1 MTYEELN
8 AVNQSINTTDI
19 KGKAYAE
26 VNERVKGFRRLFPNG
41 SISTQLMSIDES
53 DNGKVCVF
61 MATVADENGKTLA
74 TGTAYEKENS
84 TYINKTSYI
93 ENCETS
99 AVGRALGF
107 LGIGI
112 DTSIASSEE
121 VQNAIANQS
130 ATPKSAQK
138 EQETA
143 KAQKKQDEAD
153 AHKYA
158 ACLANISDQT
168 ADEWLAKAK
177 EKYKTP
183 NAIAKCLLR
192 WFVAK
197 SKEAEKAGS
206 NG

>member
-8 AVNQSINTTDI
+8 IVNQSINTTDI

-61 MATVADENGKTLA
+61 LATVADENGKTLA

-130 ATPKSAQK
+130 PKSK
-138 EQETA
+138 S
-143 KAQKKQDEAD
+143 AQKKQDEAD

-168 ADEWLAKAK
+168 ADEWLAKAE

-183 NAIAKCLLR
+183 NAIAKCLLK
-192 WFVAK
+192 WFIAK

>member
-8 AVNQSINTTDI
+8 AVNLSINTTDI
-19 KGKAYAE
+19 KGKAYVE

-41 SISTQLMSIDES
+41 MISTQLISIDES

-61 MATVADENGKTLA
+61 TANVADENGKTLA

-121 VQNAIANQS
+121 VQNAIANQI
-130 ATPKSAQK
+130 TLQDAQK
-138 EQETA
+138 EQKRA

-153 AHKYA
+153 ARKYA
-158 ACLANISDQT
+158 VCLANISDKT

-183 NAIAKCLLR
+183 NAIAKCLLK
-192 WFVAK
+192 WFTAK
-197 SKEAEKAGS
+197 SKEAEKAGL

>member
-8 AVNQSINTTDI
+8 TVNQSINTTDI
-19 KGKAYAE
+19 KGKPYAE

-41 SISTQLMSIDES
+41 SISTQLISIDES

-61 MATVADENGKTLA
+61 LATVADENGKTLA

-121 VQNAIANQS
+121 VQNAIANQT
-130 ATPKSAQK
+130 TPQDAQK
-138 EQETA
+138 EQKRA
-143 KAQKKQDEAD
+143 VAQKKQDEAD

-158 ACLANISDQT
+158 VCLANISDKT
-168 ADEWLAKAK
+168 ADEWLEKAK

-183 NAIAKCLLR
+183 NAVAKCLLK
-192 WFVAK
+192 WFTAK
-197 SKEAEKAGS
+197 SKEAEKVGS
-206 NG
+206 NE

>member
-8 AVNQSINTTDI
+8 TVNQSINTTDI

-41 SISTQLMSIDES
+41 SISTQLISIDES

-61 MATVADENGKTLA
+61 LATVADENGKTLA

-121 VQNAIANQS
+121 VQNAIANQT
-130 ATPKSAQK
+130 TPQDAQK
-138 EQETA
+138 EQKRAET
-143 KAQKKQDEAD
+143 QKKQDEAD
-153 AHKYA
+153 ARKYA
-158 ACLANISDQT
+158 VCLANISDKT
-168 ADEWLAKAK
+168 ADEWIEKAK

-183 NAIAKCLLR
+183 NAIAKCLLK
-192 WFVAK
+192 WFTAK
-197 SKEAEKAGS
+197 SKEAEKVGS

>member
-8 AVNQSINTTDI
+8 TVNQSINTTAI
-19 KGKAYAE
+19 KGKAYVE

-41 SISTQLMSIDES
+41 SISTQLISIDES
-53 DNGKVCVF
+53 NNGKVCVF
-61 MATVADENGKTLA
+61 LATVADENGKTLA

-121 VQNAIANQS
+121 VQNAITNQT
-130 ATPKSAQK
+130 TPQDAQK
-138 EQETA
+138 EQKRAET
-143 KAQKKQDEAD
+143 QKKQDEAD
-153 AHKYA
+153 ARKYA
-158 ACLANISDQT
+158 VCLAKISDKT
-168 ADEWLAKAK
+168 ADEWIEKAK

-183 NAIAKCLLR
+183 NAVAKCLLK
-192 WFVAK
+192 WFTAK
-197 SKEAEKAGS
+197 SKEAEKVGS

>member
-8 AVNQSINTTDI
+8 TVNQSINTTDI

-61 MATVADENGKTLA
+61 LATVADENGKTLA

-121 VQNAIANQS
+121 VQNAIANQT
-130 ATPKSAQK
+130 TPQNTQK
-138 EQETA
+138 EQKKAE
-143 KAQKKQDEAD
+143 AQKKQDEAD
-153 AHKYA
+153 ARKYA
-158 ACLANISDQT
+158 VCLANISDKT
-168 ADEWLAKAK
+168 ADEWLEKAK

-183 NAIAKCLLR
+183 NAIAKCLLK
-192 WFVAK
+192 WFTAK

-206 NG
+206 NE

>member
-8 AVNQSINTTDI
+8 TVNQSINTTDI

-41 SISTQLMSIDES
+41 SISTQLISIDES

-61 MATVADENGKTLA
+61 LATVADENGKTLA

-130 ATPKSAQK
+130 AKPKGAQK
-138 EQETA
+138 EQE

-168 ADEWLAKAK
+168 ADEWLAKAE

-183 NAIAKCLLR
+183 NAIAKCLLK
-192 WFVAK
+192 WFMAK
-197 SKEAEKAGS
+197 SKEAEKAG
-206 NG
+206 

>member
-8 AVNQSINTTDI
+8 TVNQSINTTDI

-41 SISTQLMSIDES
+41 SISTQLISIDES

-61 MATVADENGKTLA
+61 LATVADENGKTLA

-121 VQNAIANQS
+121 VQNAIANQT
-130 ATPKSAQK
+130 TPQDAQK
-138 EQETA
+138 EQKRA
-143 KAQKKQDEAD
+143 KTQKKQDEAD
-153 AHKYA
+153 ARKYA
-158 ACLANISDQT
+158 VCLANISDKT
-168 ADEWLAKAK
+168 ADEWLEKAK

-183 NAIAKCLLR
+183 NAIAKCLLK
-192 WFVAK
+192 WFTAK
-197 SKEAEKAGS
+197 SKEAEKVGS

>member
-8 AVNQSINTTDI
+8 TVNQSINTTDI
-19 KGKAYAE
+19 KGKTYAE

-41 SISTQLMSIDES
+41 SISTQLISIDES

-61 MATVADENGKTLA
+61 LATVADENGKALA

-121 VQNAIANQS
+121 VQNAIANQT
-130 ATPKSAQK
+130 TPHDTQK
-138 EQETA
+138 EQKKAET
-143 KAQKKQDEAD
+143 QKKQDEAD
-153 AHKYA
+153 ARKYA
-158 ACLANISDQT
+158 VCLANISDKT

-183 NAIAKCLLR
+183 NAVAKCLLK
-192 WFVAK
+192 WFTAK

>member
-41 SISTQLMSIDES
+41 SISTQLISFDES

-61 MATVADENGKTLA
+61 LATVADENGKTLA

-121 VQNAIANQS
+121 VQNAIANQI
-130 ATPKSAQK
+130 TPWDAQK
-138 EQETA
+138 EQKKAE
-143 KAQKKQDEAD
+143 AQKKQDEAD
-153 AHKYA
+153 ARKYA
-158 ACLANISDQT
+158 VCLANISDKT
-168 ADEWLAKAK
+168 ADEWLEKAK

-183 NAIAKCLLR
+183 NAIAKCLLK
-192 WFVAK
+192 WFTAK
-197 SKEAEKAGS
+197 SKEAEKAGA

>member
-8 AVNQSINTTDI
+8 TVNQSINTTDI

-41 SISTQLMSIDES
+41 SISTQLISIDES

-61 MATVADENGKTLA
+61 LATVADENGKTLA

-121 VQNAIANQS
+121 VQNAIANQT
-130 ATPKSAQK
+130 TPQDAQK
-138 EQETA
+138 EQKRAET
-143 KAQKKQDEAD
+143 QKKQDEAD
-153 AHKYA
+153 ARKYA
-158 ACLANISDQT
+158 VCLANISDKT
-168 ADEWLAKAK
+168 ADEWLEKAK

-183 NAIAKCLLR
+183 NAIAKCLLK
-192 WFVAK
+192 WFTAK
-197 SKEAEKAGS
+197 SKEAEKVGS

>member
-8 AVNQSINTTDI
+8 TVNQSINTTVI
-19 KGKAYAE
+19 KGKVYAE

-41 SISTQLMSIDES
+41 SISTQLISIDES

-61 MATVADENGKTLA
+61 LATVADENGKTLA

-112 DTSIASSEE
+112 DTSIDSSKE
-121 VQNAIANQS
+121 VQNAIANQT
-130 ATPKSAQK
+130 TPQDAQK
-138 EQETA
+138 EQKRAE
-143 KAQKKQDEAD
+143 AQKKQDEAD
-153 AHKYA
+153 ARKYA
-158 ACLANISDQT
+158 VCLANISDKT
-168 ADEWLAKAK
+168 ADEWIEKAK

-183 NAIAKCLLR
+183 NAVAKCLLK
-192 WFVAK
+192 WFTAK

>member
-8 AVNQSINTTDI
+8 TVNQSINTTDI

-41 SISTQLMSIDES
+41 SISTQLISIDES

-61 MATVADENGKTLA
+61 LATVADENGKTLA

-121 VQNAIANQS
+121 VQNAIANQT
-130 ATPKSAQK
+130 TPQDAQK
-138 EQETA
+138 EQKRAET
-143 KAQKKQDEAD
+143 QKKQDEAD
-153 AHKYA
+153 ARKYA
-158 ACLANISDQT
+158 VCLANISDKT
-168 ADEWLAKAK
+168 ADEWLEKAK

-183 NAIAKCLLR
+183 NAVAKCLLK
-192 WFVAK
+192 WFTAK
-197 SKEAEKAGS
+197 SREAEKVGS

>member
-1 MTYEELN
+1 MTYEELEI
-8 AVNQSINTTDI
+8 VNQSINTTDI

-41 SISTQLMSIDES
+41 SISTQLMSINES

-61 MATVADENGKTLA
+61 LATVADENGKTLA

-153 AHKYA
+153 ARKYA
-158 ACLANISDQT
+158 ACLANISDRT
-168 ADEWLAKAK
+168 ADEWLAKAEK
-177 EKYKTP
+177 KYKTP
-183 NAIAKCLLR
+183 NAIAKCLLK
-192 WFVAK
+192 WFMAK
-197 SKEAEKAGS
+197 SKETEKAGS

>member
-8 AVNQSINTTDI
+8 TVNQSINTTDI

-41 SISTQLMSIDES
+41 SISTQLISIDES

-61 MATVADENGKTLA
+61 LATVADENGKTLA

-121 VQNAIANQS
+121 VQNAIANQT
-130 ATPKSAQK
+130 TPQDAQK
-138 EQETA
+138 EQKRA
-143 KAQKKQDEAD
+143 DAQKKQDEAD
-153 AHKYA
+153 ARKYA
-158 ACLANISDQT
+158 VCLANISDKT
-168 ADEWLAKAK
+168 ADEWIEKAK

-183 NAIAKCLLR
+183 NAIAKCLLK
-192 WFVAK
+192 WFTAK
-197 SKEAEKAGS
+197 SREAEKVGS

>member
-8 AVNQSINTTDI
+8 TVNQSINTTDI

-41 SISTQLMSIDES
+41 SISTQLISIDES

-61 MATVADENGKTLA
+61 LATVADENGKTLA

-121 VQNAIANQS
+121 VQNAIANQT
-130 ATPKSAQK
+130 TPQNTQK
-138 EQETA
+138 EQKKA

-153 AHKYA
+153 ARKYA
-158 ACLANISDQT
+158 VCLANISDKT
-168 ADEWLAKAK
+168 ADEWIEKAK

-183 NAIAKCLLR
+183 NAIAKCLLK
-192 WFVAK
+192 WFTAK
-197 SKEAEKAGS
+197 SKEAEKVGS

>member
-8 AVNQSINTTDI
+8 TVNQSINTTDI

-41 SISTQLMSIDES
+41 SISTQLISIDES

-61 MATVADENGKTLA
+61 LATVADENGKPLA

-112 DTSIASSEE
+112 DTSIASSEK
-121 VQNAIANQS
+121 VQNAIANQT
-130 ATPKSAQK
+130 TPQDAQK
-138 EQETA
+138 EQKRAET
-143 KAQKKQDEAD
+143 QKKQDEAD
-153 AHKYA
+153 ARKYA
-158 ACLANISDQT
+158 VCLSNISDKT
-168 ADEWLAKAK
+168 ADEWLEKAK

-183 NAIAKCLLR
+183 NAVAKCLLK
-192 WFVAK
+192 WFTAK
-197 SKEAEKAGS
+197 SKEAEKVGS

>member
-8 AVNQSINTTDI
+8 TVNQSINTTDI

-41 SISTQLMSIDES
+41 SISTQLISIDES

-61 MATVADENGKTLA
+61 LATVADENGKTLA

-121 VQNAIANQS
+121 VQNAIANQT
-130 ATPKSAQK
+130 TPHDAQK
-138 EQETA
+138 EQKRAE
-143 KAQKKQDEAD
+143 AQKKQDEAD
-153 AHKYA
+153 ARKYA
-158 ACLANISDQT
+158 VCLANISDKT
-168 ADEWLAKAK
+168 ADEWIEKAK

-183 NAIAKCLLR
+183 NAVAKCLLK
-192 WFVAK
+192 WFTAK

>member
-8 AVNQSINTTDI
+8 TVNQSINTTVI

-41 SISTQLMSIDES
+41 SISTQLISIDES

-61 MATVADENGKTLA
+61 LATVADENGKTLA

-121 VQNAIANQS
+121 VQNAIANQT
-130 ATPKSAQK
+130 TPQDAQK
-138 EQETA
+138 EQKRAE
-143 KAQKKQDEAD
+143 AQKKQDEAD
-153 AHKYA
+153 ARKYA
-158 ACLANISDQT
+158 VCLANISDKT
-168 ADEWLAKAK
+168 ADEWIEKAK

-183 NAIAKCLLR
+183 NAVAKCLLK
-192 WFVAK
+192 WFTAK

>member
-1 MTYEELN
+1 MTYEELS

-61 MATVADENGKTLA
+61 LATVADENGKTLA

-121 VQNAIANQS
+121 VQNAIANQV
-130 ATPKSAQK
+130 TPQDTQK
-138 EQETA
+138 EQKRAE
-143 KAQKKQDEAD
+143 AQKKQDEAD
-153 AHKYA
+153 ARKYA
-158 ACLANISDQT
+158 VCLANISDKT
-168 ADEWLAKAK
+168 ADEWLEKAK

-183 NAIAKCLLR
+183 NAVAKCLLK
-192 WFVAK
+192 WFTAK
-197 SKEAEKAGS
+197 SKEAEKVGS

>member
-8 AVNQSINTTDI
+8 TVNQSINTTDI

-41 SISTQLMSIDES
+41 SISTQLISIDES

-61 MATVADENGKTLA
+61 LATVADENGKTLA

-121 VQNAIANQS
+121 VQNAIANQT
-130 ATPKSAQK
+130 TPQDAQK
-138 EQETA
+138 EQKRA
-143 KAQKKQDEAD
+143 KTQKKQDEAD
-153 AHKYA
+153 ARKYA
-158 ACLANISDQT
+158 VCLANISDKT
-168 ADEWLAKAK
+168 ADEWLEKAK

-183 NAIAKCLLR
+183 NAIAKCLLK
-192 WFVAK
+192 WFTVK
-197 SKEAEKAGS
+197 SKEAEKVGS

>member
-8 AVNQSINTTDI
+8 TVNQSINSTDI
-19 KGKAYAE
+19 KGKAYVE

-41 SISTQLMSIDES
+41 SISTQLISIDKF
-53 DNGKVCVF
+53 DNSKVCVF
-61 MATVADENGKTLA
+61 LATVADENGKTLA

-112 DTSIASSEE
+112 DASIASSEE
-121 VQNAIANQS
+121 VLNAIANQT
-130 ATPKSAQK
+130 TPHDTQK
-138 EQETA
+138 EQKRAE
-143 KAQKKQDEAD
+143 AQKKQDEAD
-153 AHKYA
+153 ARKYA
-158 ACLANISDQT
+158 VCLANISDKT
-168 ADEWLAKAK
+168 ADEWLEKAK

-183 NAIAKCLLR
+183 NAVAKCLLK
-192 WFVAK
+192 WFTAK

>member
-1 MTYEELN
+1 MTYEELS

-61 MATVADENGKTLA
+61 LATVADENGKTLA

-130 ATPKSAQK
+130 ATSKSAQK
-138 EQETA
+138 E
-143 KAQKKQDEAD
+143 QDEAD

-158 ACLANISDQT
+158 ACLANISDKT

-192 WFVAK
+192 WFMAK
-197 SKEAEKAGS
+197 SKEAEKVGS
-206 NG
+206 DG